1 MHADLLQAACTSVCP
16 ENYSQAKFRE
26 RWYGKPDSLL
36 AHTLQKK
43 TGKEKTEN
51 LIFKLP
57 KNLNKSRNPKEY
69 DPQWSRQFC
78 CWEKHPT
85 D

>member
-1 MHADLLQAACTSVCP
+1 MREGLLQAACTSVCP
-16 ENYSQAKFRE
+16 ENYSQAKVRE
-26 RWYGKPDSLL
+26 RWYGKLDSLL
-36 AHTLQKK
+36 AQTLQKN
-43 TGKEKTEN
+43 TSKEKIEN

-57 KNLNKSRNPKEY
+57 KNLNKSKNPKEY
-69 DPQWSRQFC
+69 SPRYGLQFY